1 MAYLMVGNVDPETS
15 DEEFKE
21 FLTRYGIPPFDE
33 IKRVEGSGARPAVL
47 LTFNDIG
54 PETLRK
60 LQPRIHNMLWRD
72 RTLSVQV
79 VGMRKG

>member
-1 MAYLMVGNVDPETS
+1 MANLLIGNIDVEAS
-15 DEEFKE
+15 DDEIRE
-21 FLTRYGIPPFDE
+21 FLNRYGIPAFDE
-33 IKRVEGSGARPAVL
+33 IKHVEGSGDRPAVL

-60 LQPRIHNMLWRD
+60 LQPRIHNMFWRD

-79 VGMRKG
+79 VSMRKG